1 MTDSEDKDIT
11 LVATGTFT
19 TQNWHPLKTNNSTT
33 NASTSVID
41 TTLNDHNYNQKSMD
55 NVGALE
61 CKSLNEGNVELPTLN
76 EQATNPSQP
85 SQDENLEETLDI
97 DVVALNDELKAKCAS
112 IENSGKSD
120 NAQSKHA
127 DKVETSHV
135 PLQGNDNH
143 GEQNIVQ
150 EGSDM
155 VETASQNDV
164 VIEDIAHG
172 NLSAKVALDTLDQ
185 SVHDHHNQDTVT
197 QFDGNEADQVQTS
210 QGPLHGDDNHG
221 EQNIVP
227 EVKDVVETTSQN
239 DVVIEDI
246 AHGNDSPKFALQS
259 SAKSVYDHHN
269 QQLDANEADNTAKAD
284 GLGGRQIAVEASI
297 HAIESSDKGKDFEEQ
312 NIGIPSRDTHPTNND
327 KNSIDGQHHVNTA
340 ESNIMDKV
348 DSELTNPKDIPKEG
362 IAVVNTEELKSAMES
377 DSKVFGQGNIV
388 AKYLSTTSDTQT
400 ANSSVDSGS
409 DLGLQVAIKIEPIND
424 LKIEDINSDTKDTLN
439 SLSTEYPENI
449 GHNTIGSYSADNE
462 DENSA
467 PENGQH
473 NSYTDD
479 ETAVSVKSDGKFNYV
494 LFYQHTLN
502 TLLWKYIYI

>member
-11 LVATGTFT
+11 PVATGTLT
-19 TQNWHPLKTNNSTT
+19 TQNWHPLETNNSTT

-55 NVGALE
+55 NVGAFE
-61 CKSLNEGNVELPTLN
+61 CKSLNEGKVELPTLN
-76 EQATNPSQP
+76 EQATNPSEP
-85 SQDENLEETLDI
+85 SQDENLEETLDVDI
-97 DVVALNDELKAKCAS
+97 VALNDELKGKCAS
-112 IENSGKSD
+112 SENSGKSD
-120 NAQSKHA
+120 NTQSKHA
-127 DKVETSHV
+127 DKVDTSHV

-143 GEQNIVQ
+143 GEQNIVH
-150 EGSDM
+150 EGSDI
-155 VETASQNDV
+155 VETASQKDV
-164 VIEDIAHG
+164 VMEDIGHA
-172 NLSAKVALDTLDQ
+172 NLSAKLALETSAQ
-185 SVHDHHNQDTVT
+185 SVYDNHNQDTVT
-197 QFDGNEADQVQTS
+197 QCNGDQVETS
-210 QGPLHGDDNHG
+210 EGPLHGDDNHG

-227 EVKDVVETTSQN
+227 EGKDVVETTSQN

-269 QQLDANEADNTAKAD
+269 QQLDGNEADNTAKAD
-284 GLGGRQIAVEASI
+284 RLGGRKIAVKASI
-297 HAIESSDKGKDFEEQ
+297 HAIESFEKGKDFEEQ
-312 NIGIPSRDTHPTNND
+312 NIGIPSRDTPPTNND
-327 KNSIDGQHHVNTA
+327 KDSIDGQHHVNTE

-348 DSELTNPKDIPKEG
+348 ESEFSKPKDIPKEG
-362 IAVVNTEELKSAMES
+362 TSVVNSDYLKSAMES
-377 DSKVFGQGNIV
+377 DSKVLGQRNIV

-409 DLGLQVAIKIEPIND
+409 DLGLQVAIKIEPIDD

-449 GHNTIGSYSADNE
+449 AHNTIGSYSADNE

-467 PENGQH
+467 PENGQQKSH
-473 NSYTDD
+473 TDD

-494 LFYQHTLN
+494 CFYQHTLN
-502 TLLWKYIYI
+502 TLVCKYIYI